1 MNQSNTFDSTPL
13 MVPYLDAHL
22 ANFLLDFLR
31 DSGNYSQKD
40 ISRAKI
46 RAVEKTNMI
55 TVVED
60 EYERYKDD
68 AEMQAEYSKKKC
80 DFDRRSQEIFS
91 LLDNKPEGVDK
102 VLTFFE
108 DKDNVTTLNENK
120 QLNIDYLSST
130 GAFTAENLAA
140 FYRYAKFK
148 YECGFY
154 GEAQTMLGQYL
165 MIQQGNS
172 PNTQAALWGKVA
184 ADVLQGLWMNRMQK
198 DANASEEDRA
208 NAVLTA
214 PRQWQLAV
222 SDFASLKESL
232 DFRIPHS
239 DQIRQRAWVLH
250 WALFVFFNQRENID
264 QLVDLFSDRAYL
276 QTMENLCPWLL
287 RYFAVALILSPVRR
301 KFAIREILQEINL
314 LSYLYSD
321 PVTQFIDSIYDAF
334 DFDIAQQKLAECQKL
349 LQSDFFLHSHVDRFM
364 HEARMLICEMYCTV
378 HSSVDLVMLASKLQL
393 TEAEAEKWM
402 VDLVHNSSSATLQ
415 DAKIDSIGKKVF
427 LFPPSKSIHHKIM
440 ETTKD
445 LTSRSAVL
453 AANLEMVARDQ
464 SSYLQAK

>member
-1 MNQSNTFDSTPL
+1 

-22 ANFLLDFLR
+22 AIFLLDFLR
-31 DSGNYSQKD
+31 DTGVYSQKD

-60 EYERYKDD
+60 EYEQYKSD
-68 AEMQAEYSKKKC
+68 AEMQAEYSQKKS
-80 DFDRRSQEIFS
+80 DFEKRSQDIFS

-108 DKDNVTTLNENK
+108 DKDNVTALNENK
-120 QLNIDYLSST
+120 QLTLDHLTSI
-130 GAFTAENLAA
+130 GAFNGDDLAA
-140 FYRYAKFK
+140 FFRYAKFK

-154 GEAQTMLGQYL
+154 GEAQTMLGQYM

-172 PNTQAALWGKVA
+172 SATQAALWGKVA

-198 DANASEEDRA
+198 DSNASEEDRA
-208 NAVLTA
+208 NAASTS

-222 SDFASLKESL
+222 NDFVLMKESL
-232 DFRIPHS
+232 DFRSMAHS
-239 DQIRQRAWVLH
+239 DQVRLRAWVLH

-264 QLVDLFSDRAYL
+264 QLVDLFLERPYL

-287 RYFAVALILSPVRR
+287 RYYAVALILSPSRR
-301 KFAIREILQEINL
+301 KNAIREILQEINL

-321 PVTQFIDSIYDAF
+321 PITQFIDSLYDAF

-415 DAKIDSIGKKVF
+415 DAKIDSFGKKVF
-427 LFPPSKSIHHKIM
+427 LFPPSKSIHHKIT
-440 ETTKD
+440 ESTKD

-464 SSYLQAK
+464 NTYLHAK